1 MTMNYPP
8 LAFVMTLAF
17 LVLSTWVGDR
27 LRKRAGIAADD
38 PRNEAAGIMAS
49 AILTL
54 LFLLIG
60 FTFSMAINR
69 YDLRKTCEQAEATA
83 IVTMYSRADLLAP
96 ADAGKVQALLKK
108 YLDRVVLLYT
118 AGSRHRALEIR
129 ADVVRLQAEL
139 WATLR
144 PALEKVPPPL
154 LGALVQGLNDVV
166 NTQRSSQ
173 AAWQNRIPVGA
184 WALIIAISIGCC
196 WLIGFRARRTDW
208 LAFMV
213 IPVAVA
219 ISFFLIAELDSP
231 RGGVIRVVPN
241 NLTSL
246 AQSLEALPIETPG
259 R

>member
-8 LAFVMTLAF
+8 IVFVMTLA
-17 LVLSTWVGDR
+17 LMALSTWVGDA
-27 LRKRAGIAADD
+27 LRKRVGIAKDD
-38 PRNEAAGIMAS
+38 PRNEAAGLMAS

-60 FTFSMAINR
+60 FTFSMATNR
-69 YDLRKTCEQAEATA
+69 YDLRKTCEQADA
-83 IVTMYSRADLLAP
+83 IAIGTMYSRADLLAP

-108 YLDRVVLLYT
+108 YLDHLMLLYT
-118 AGSRHRALEIR
+118 AGSPDRAREIR

-166 NTQRSSQ
+166 SAQRSSQ

-184 WALIIAISIGCC
+184 WALIITISMGCC

-213 IPVAVA
+213 VPVAVA
-219 ISFFLIAELDSP
+219 ISLFLIAEIDSP

-241 NLTSL
+241 NLTSV
-246 AQSLEALPIETPG
+246 AQSLAALPIETPG

>member
-8 LAFVMTLAF
+8 IVFVTTFALMA
-17 LVLSTWVGDR
+17 LSTWVGDA
-27 LRKRAGIAADD
+27 LRKRAGLAKDD
-38 PRNEAAGIMAS
+38 PRNEAAGLLAS

-60 FTFSMAINR
+60 FTFSMAVNR
-69 YDLRKTCEQAEATA
+69 YDLRKTSEQVEAAA
-83 IVTMYSRADLLAP
+83 IGTMYSRADLLPP
-96 ADAGKVQALLKK
+96 ADAAKVQALLKK
-108 YLDRVVLLYT
+108 YLDHMVLLYT
-118 AGSRHRALEIR
+118 ADSTDHALAVR
-129 ADVVRLQAEL
+129 ADLVRLQGEL

-144 PALEKVPPPL
+144 PALAAVPPPL

-166 NTQRSSQ
+166 SAQRSSQ

-184 WALIIAISIGCC
+184 WVLILAISIGSCF
-196 WLIGFRARRTDW
+196 LIAYRARRTDW

-213 IPVAVA
+213 VPVAASV
-219 ISFFLIAELDSP
+219 SFFLIAELDSP
-231 RGGVIRVVPN
+231 RGGVIRVTPN

-246 AQSLEALPIETPG
+246 VQSLEAPPSETPG

>member
-8 LAFVMTLAF
+8 IVFVTTFALMA
-17 LVLSTWVGDR
+17 LSTWVGDK
-27 LRKRAGIAADD
+27 LRKRAGIAKDD
-38 PRNEAAGIMAS
+38 PRHETAGLLAS

-60 FTFSMAINR
+60 FSFSMAINR
-69 YDLRKTCEQAEATA
+69 YDLRKTCEQTEAIA
-83 IVTMYSRADLLAP
+83 IGTMYSRADLLAP
-96 ADAGKVQALLKK
+96 ADAAKVQALLRE
-108 YLDRVVLLYT
+108 YLDQLVLLYT
-118 AGSRHRALEIR
+118 ARSTDHARAVR
-129 ADVVRLQAEL
+129 ADVIRLQAEL

-144 PALEKVPPPL
+144 PALAPVPPPL

-166 NTQRSSQ
+166 SAQRSTQ

-184 WALIIAISIGCC
+184 WALIIAISIGSCF
-196 WLIGFRARRTDW
+196 LIGFRARRTDW

-213 IPVAVA
+213 VPVAA
-219 ISFFLIAELDSP
+219 ATSFFLIAELDSP
-231 RGGVIRVVPN
+231 RGGIIRVTPG

-246 AQSLEALPIETPG
+246 VQSLEAPPSETLS